1 MLTTPHSQQVEEVL
15 EALDSSRLGLTVDEA
30 TKRLERVGPNRLPP
44 ARHISFTVIFLRQ
57 FLDPLIYVLL
67 AAALLSLFIGKF
79 IDAVFIFL
87 VLSVN
92 ALIGAIQERSAQR
105 SASSLQQLVTS
116 MAKVQRG
123 GEVYELNAEQ
133 LVPGDIVLLES
144 GDKVPADLRL
154 LDSHEVHVDESLLSG
169 ESLPVLK
176 KADVLLAEASMIADR
191 INMLF
196 SGSLLIRGRATGVV
210 TATALH
216 TELGHIAEDVLQG
229 ERVKPPLLL
238 RMERFTFSLSLIM
251 IVVILGLA
259 MITLIQGMPW
269 IEVFLLSAALAV
281 AAIPEGLP
289 VAMTVALAISTR
301 RMAHRHVIARRLATV
316 EALGSCTFIASDK
329 TGTLTRNEISAQQI
343 ALPGRAVFMLPETR
357 LIEASEQPAF
367 RAALPAEE
375 YPGLLRLGRAMLLA
389 NEGFLGHRNGDWVR
403 HGDSMDTALLV
414 MARNLGLT
422 QAEELIDYPFCA
434 MLPFESGQR
443 YGASLHKHADGYEVF
458 VKGAVETVLAMCR
471 SMATSSADVD
481 VQVQRII
488 EQAHEL
494 AGQGYRVLAAASG
507 RLEPRDE
514 QHIAGDEL
522 QGLVFLG
529 LVGMIDP
536 LRDESRQAIADCQ
549 AAGIKVAMLTGDHP
563 LTAFAIARQLN
574 FVDDLSQVVSPAALA
589 EATVDTQAYAK
600 MLRDTRVYAR
610 LEPHQK
616 LDIVT
621 ALQQAGHFVAVTG
634 DGVNDAPALRAA
646 HVGVAM
652 GKAGTDV
659 ARETADIILTDDNFA
674 SIVAGIEEGRI
685 AYSNIRKVIHLLIST
700 GAAEIVLFFLSL
712 FAGLPIPLTAVQLL
726 WLNLVTNGIQHVALA
741 FEPGEGDE
749 LKLPPRSP
757 GESIFNR
764 IMIERVILAAIVMG
778 SVAFITFYTLLQQ
791 GASEDEARNMTLLL
805 MVLFENIHVFNSR
818 SETRSVFMHNPLKN
832 GFLLLTVI
840 GAQSLHILAMFTPGL
855 SDVLHVSPV
864 GFVEWFYL
872 LLLALTLLLA
882 SEIYKL
888 FATGSRS
895 GYGRKRQD

>member
-1 MLTTPHSQQVEEVL
+1 MLMTAHSQQVEEVL

-30 TKRLERVGPNRLPP
+30 THRLERFGPNRLPP

-67 AAALLSLFIGKF
+67 AAALLSLFIGKY

-154 LDSHEVHVDESLLSG
+154 LNSHEVHVDESLLSG

-176 KADVLLAEASMIADR
+176 KADELLPVATMIADR

-196 SGSLLIRGRATGVV
+196 SGTLLIRGRATGVV
-210 TATALH
+210 TATGLH

-238 RMERFTFSLSLIM
+238 RMERFTFRLSLIM
-251 IVVILGLA
+251 VVVILGLA
-259 MITLIQGMPW
+259 MITLLQGMPW

-329 TGTLTRNEISAQQI
+329 TGTLTRNEISAEQI
-343 ALPGRAVFMLPETR
+343 ALPGQAIFMLPETR
-357 LIEASEQPAF
+357 LLEASEQQAF
-367 RAALPAEE
+367 RSALPAEQC
-375 YPGLLRLGRAMLLA
+375 PGLLRLSRAMLLA
-389 NEGFLGHRNGDWVR
+389 NEGFLGHRNGSWVR

-414 MARNLGLT
+414 MAKNLGLT
-422 QAEELIDYPFCA
+422 QAEELIGYPLCA

-443 YGASLHKHADGYEVF
+443 YGASLHRHADGHEVF
-458 VKGAVETVLAMCR
+458 VKGAVETVLAMCT
-471 SMATSSADVD
+471 SMATSSADSE
-481 VQVQRII
+481 VQTQQIL

-494 AGQGYRVLAAASG
+494 AGQGYRVLAAAG
-507 RLEPRDE
+507 GQIDPRDE
-514 QHIAGDEL
+514 EHISEREL

-536 LRDESRQAIADCQ
+536 LRDESWQAIADCH

-574 FVDDLSQVVSPAALA
+574 FVDNLSQVVTPADLA
-589 EATVDTQAYAK
+589 KAAADPQHYAQL
-600 MLRDTRVYAR
+600 LRDTRVYAR

-621 ALQQAGHFVAVTG
+621 ALQKAGHFVAVTG
-634 DGVNDAPALRAA
+634 DGANDAPALRAA

-726 WLNLVTNGIQHVALA
+726 WLNLVTNGIQDVALA

-749 LKLPPRSP
+749 LKRSP
-757 GESIFNR
+757 RAPSESIFNR
-764 IMIERVILAAIVMG
+764 IMIERVVLAALVMG
-778 SVAFITFYTLLQQ
+778 SVAFLTFYTLLEQ
-791 GASEDEARNMTLLL
+791 GASVDDARNMTLLL
-805 MVLFENIHVFNSR
+805 MVLFENIQVFNSR
-818 SETRSVFMHNPLKN
+818 SETRSVFRHNPLKN

-840 GAQSLHILAMFTPGL
+840 GAQSLHIMTMFTPGL
-855 SDVLHVSPV
+855 SEVLHVSPV

-872 LLLALTLLLA
+872 LLVALSLLLA
-882 SEIYKL
+882 SEVYKL
-888 FATGSRS
+888 FPTRN
-895 GYGRKRQD
+895 R